1 MCFFYFRPNQ
11 TPLVLV
17 QPSSTRWSSHEASV
31 SRVCVLYPT
40 ILETLE
46 KLEDEGDTEATS
58 LGLVI
63 QNKKFVFTLHAL
75 VTVLDTAEYATKTL
89 QNSKQTIADTRAQIS
104 ALKCNIL
111 DLSNDQRLNQ
121 LFKVVDE
128 ICEKEN
134 ITLFDKLT
142 RRNNLLRYTKTGDP
156 IVDTKLTNR
165 RVFYEILDIILNGIE
180 ERF

>member
-1 MCFFYFRPNQ
+1 M
-11 TPLVLV
+11 
-17 QPSSTRWSSHEASV
+17 
-31 SRVCVLYPT
+31 
-40 ILETLE
+40 
-46 KLEDEGDTEATS
+46 EDEGDTEATS
-58 LGLVI
+58 LGLLI

-134 ITLFDKLT
+134 ITIFDKVT
-142 RRNNLLRYTKTGDP
+142 RRRNNLLRYTKTGDP